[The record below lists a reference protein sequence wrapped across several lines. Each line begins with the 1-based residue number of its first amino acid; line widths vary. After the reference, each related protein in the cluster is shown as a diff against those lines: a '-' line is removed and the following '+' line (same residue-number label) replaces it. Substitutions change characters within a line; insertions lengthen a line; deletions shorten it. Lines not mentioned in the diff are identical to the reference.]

1 MRFISLCKRLSALVF
16 YAAVGAVLG
25 WTIPIC
31 GQQPTYKP
39 VPSEPQKEAS
49 KPATSKEETRPSN
62 AKADMTAANR
72 KRAEELLNKCYQDGL
87 NSEPEDKAESLSR
100 IADSMRKIN
109 KERALFI
116 FQQAFEATS
125 EIQSTDQSPKK
136 AQLQSSIAT
145 MMAPI
150 DVEKALQC
158 ALKMDKVYPKGDQ
171 KLPYMNFRND
181 ALGLIAAQMANKD
194 PDRAFEVVQQQ
205 ITEGNF
211 EPNLLAPVA
220 TALRKSRPE
229 KSEQIFLEAIRQ
241 FQKPT
246 IDVFQIMGFVNLTAR
261 LFELNRTL
269 TREAVDL
276 IVQAVDELEKK
287 QQDNTM
293 SFTMDMQND
302 KGGKSS
308 VNSIREFAAVQ
319 AVAMMRRLDPERAK
333 ALEEHYSQYRANISK
348 NPNGIMPIGG
358 DLDALMAGRGTVQED
373 VQTTTGGPG
382 QVTTGRRVVT
392 SNDGNTSTLP
402 SGSDPAGPQGTG
414 TQNTVVIMR
423 VDGSGSGSP
432 PKPVDTNRLAA
443 QANAQM
449 QVASAARLAQSDP
462 QAALNMVGK
471 IELPAD
477 RAKALARVAGVL
489 AKTEPEKA
497 RGLLGEAYTAAEK
510 VPDALD
516 RATILGYIADGYS
529 NMDRDR
535 ALAVYTEAF
544 TVAEKAMEEE
554 AKAPA
559 STPFADRLPTEFRRS
574 NQVYKQL
581 LTGLSKLNIDEA
593 ILRSGQIGDKKIR
606 LLMLIS
612 IADYI
617 LNDGQSSS
625 SEVRIYLN

>member
-1 MRFISLCKRLSALVF
+1 MRFISLCKRLSALVL

-39 VPSEPQKEAS
+39 VPSEAQKEAS
-49 KPATSKEETRPSN
+49 KPATNKEETRPSN

-125 EIQSTDQSPKK
+125 EMQSTDQTPKK

-443 QANAQM
+443 QANSQM

-544 TVAEKAMEEE
+544 TVADKAMEEE

-559 STPFADRLPTEFRRS
+559 STPFADRLPAEFRRS

-593 ILRSGQIGDKKIR
+593 ISRSGQIGDKKIR

>member
-1 MRFISLCKRLSALVF
+1 
-16 YAAVGAVLG
+16 
-25 WTIPIC
+25 
-31 GQQPTYKP
+31 
-39 VPSEPQKEAS
+39 
-49 KPATSKEETRPSN
+49 
-62 AKADMTAANR
+62 
-72 KRAEELLNKCYQDGL
+72 
-87 NSEPEDKAESLSR
+87 
-100 IADSMRKIN
+100 
-109 KERALFI
+109 
-116 FQQAFEATS
+116 
-125 EIQSTDQSPKK
+125 
-136 AQLQSSIAT
+136 
-145 MMAPI
+145 
-150 DVEKALQC
+150 
-158 ALKMDKVYPKGDQ
+158 
-171 KLPYMNFRND
+171 
-181 ALGLIAAQMANKD
+181 
-194 PDRAFEVVQQQ
+194 
-205 ITEGNF
+205 
-211 EPNLLAPVA
+211 
-220 TALRKSRPE
+220 
-229 KSEQIFLEAIRQ
+229 
-241 FQKPT
+241 
-246 IDVFQIMGFVNLTAR
+246 
-261 LFELNRTL
+261 
-269 TREAVDL
+269 
-276 IVQAVDELEKK
+276 
-287 QQDNTM
+287 
-293 SFTMDMQND
+293 
-302 KGGKSS
+302 
-308 VNSIREFAAVQ
+308 
-319 AVAMMRRLDPERAK
+319 
-333 ALEEHYSQYRANISK
+333 
-348 NPNGIMPIGG
+348 
-358 DLDALMAGRGTVQED
+358 
-373 VQTTTGGPG
+373 
-382 QVTTGRRVVT
+382 
-392 SNDGNTSTLP
+392 
-402 SGSDPAGPQGTG
+402 
-414 TQNTVVIMR
+414 
-423 VDGSGSGSP
+423 
-432 PKPVDTNRLAA
+432 VDTNRLAA